1 MTHAEFRYRLL
12 LVSGV
17 ALLTLTATAL
27 ILDSGYVGDLF
38 VSAAV
43 TLVGAVIV
51 MPAPRRKS
59 VKR

>member
-1 MTHAEFRYRLL
+1 MSHAEFRYRLL

-17 ALLTLTATAL
+17 ALLTLTAAAL
-27 ILDSGYVGDLF
+27 LLESGYVGDLF

-51 MPAPRRKS
+51 MPAPRRK
-59 VKR
+59 

>member
-1 MTHAEFRYRLL
+1 MSHAEFRYRLL

-17 ALLTLTATAL
+17 ALLTLTAAAL

-51 MPAPRRKS
+51 MPAPRRK
-59 VKR
+59 